1 MTARLA
7 QIPHA
12 DNYAKPVGPLSRHTG
27 RPVATRADGKP
38 CWLNRASS
46 APAES
51 NSASVVEA
59 RAGGE
64 CQHG

>member
-1 MTARLA
+1 MTTRLA

-38 CWLNRASS
+38 CWFPRSKEEKPN
-46 APAES
+46 
-51 NSASVVEA
+51 
-59 RAGGE
+59 G
-64 CQHG
+64 